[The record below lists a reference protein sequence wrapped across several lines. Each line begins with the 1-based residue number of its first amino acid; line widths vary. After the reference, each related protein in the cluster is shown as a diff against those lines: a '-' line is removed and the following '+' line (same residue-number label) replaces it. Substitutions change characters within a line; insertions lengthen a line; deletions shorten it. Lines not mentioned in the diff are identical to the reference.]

1 MGYGVINR
9 GTYSNR
15 GESSYSGVLLRRSSS
30 RIGTAVLRAISVEV
44 AGRSWVSGN
53 AQWWGQ
59 RGGTVLRR

>member
-1 MGYGVINR
+1 MGYGDYNR

-15 GESSYSGVLLRRSSS
+15 GVSSYRGILLQRSSR

-44 AGRSWVSGN
+44 ARRSWVSGN